1 MVCRIIPM
9 HQCLLVIAVPAFLL
23 FLFTP
28 FPNTTVLYAY
38 IILLHVFKL
47 HFICNEQGEIIMFCH
62 TEANVDNRAPKA
74 WTVLGKRIYGK
85 LFADRGYISL
95 NLFDALFADGV
106 QSGDRNQKQDEEQAY
121 ATMGQDYAQKKV

>member
-1 MVCRIIPM
+1 M

-28 FPNTTVLYAY
+28 FSNTTVLYAY
-38 IILLHVFKL
+38 IILLHGFKL
-47 HFICNEQGEIIMFCH
+47 HFICNEQGEIIMFRH
-62 TEANVDNRAPKA
+62 TEANVDNRTPKA
-74 WTVLGKRIYGK
+74 WNVLGKRIYGK

-106 QSGDRNQKQDEEQAY
+106 QFGD
-121 ATMGQDYAQKKV
+121 